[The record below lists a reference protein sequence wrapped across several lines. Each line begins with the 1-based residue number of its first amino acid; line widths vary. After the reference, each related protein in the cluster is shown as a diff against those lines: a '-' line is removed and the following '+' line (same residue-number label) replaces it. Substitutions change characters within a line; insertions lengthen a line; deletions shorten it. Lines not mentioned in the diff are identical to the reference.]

1 MHTPHLKHEETAPP
15 IMNNAKRLVG
25 TLVLLALFGG
35 ALYFALRSNEAT
47 RQIAQEQ
54 AEIASAEPLKGLIA
68 VDVEAFFKD
77 DRVTQVLVQSKLP
90 VHVARVGSR
99 DMAAKIGTAD
109 QPDFFIASGV
119 VAANMIADAARKAG
133 KTATQTSPF
142 HTPLVVASWEPVA
155 RILAANGMAKPMAPK
170 VYSLDMEKL
179 TQAML
184 AKQRW
189 RDLKASGDY
198 AVSRSVLVS
207 TTDIRRSNS
216 AAMYLALTS
225 AALNGDVVADRAA
238 AQKYAGQLAELFKR
252 QGFQE
257 NYVNGAFDDYLA
269 IGMGKTP
276 LTFIYEAQMV
286 AQALRGGVRPEMVLM
301 YPQPTIVNKWV
312 LVALNERGK
321 RLAELLA
328 SNKTLQAVALE
339 QGFRTGDTA
348 AFAAS
353 AQKAGLAVDVNLQQ
367 VIDPPG
373 FDLMFEMI
381 DIVSREM
388 NQ

>member
-1 MHTPHLKHEETAPP
+1 
-15 IMNNAKRLVG
+15 MNNAKRLVG

-35 ALYFALRSNEAT
+35 ALFFALRSNEQT
-47 RQIAQEQ
+47 QQIAQEQ
-54 AEIASAEPLKGLIA
+54 KAIASAEPLRGLIA

-155 RILAANGMAKPMAPK
+155 KILAANGMARPMAPK
-170 VYSLDMEKL
+170 VFALDMEKL

-225 AALNGDVVADRAA
+225 AALNGDVVADRSA

-286 AQALRGGVRPEMVLM
+286 AQALKNATGCHKINTGALGNIVDRVRYGYVVDFADLHFGEWRPFLIFNVADAAITIGVLLL
-301 YPQPTIVNKWV
+301 
-312 LVALNERGK
+312 LVRALLTREKKAPRK
-321 RLAELLA
+321 EVCSPA
-328 SNKTLQAVALE
+328 SARCRRSW
-339 QGFRTGDTA
+339 GRRTGPTCWPA
-348 AFAAS
+348 TS
-353 AQKAGLAVDVNLQQ
+353 A
-367 VIDPPG
+367 PPT
-373 FDLMFEMI
+373 
-381 DIVSREM
+381 S
-388 NQ
+388 

>member
-1 MHTPHLKHEETAPP
+1 
-15 IMNNAKRLVG
+15 MNNAKRLVG
-25 TLVLLALFGG
+25 TLVLLAAFGG
-35 ALYFALRSNEAT
+35 ALFFALRSNEET
-47 RQIAQEQ
+47 KLIAQEQ
-54 AEIASAEPLKGLIA
+54 AEVASAEPLKGLIA

-77 DRVTQVLVQSKLP
+77 ERVTRVLGGAKLP

-99 DMAAKIGTAD
+99 DMAARIAAAD

-155 RILAANGMAKPMAPK
+155 RILAANGMAKAQAPR

-184 AKQRW
+184 SKQRW
-189 RDLKASGDY
+189 RDLKSSGDY

-238 AQKYAGQLAELFKR
+238 AQKYATQLAELFKR

-286 AQALRGGVRPEMVLM
+286 AQALKGGVRPEMVLM

-321 RLAELLA
+321 QLAELL
-328 SNKTLQAVALE
+328 STNKTLQAVALE

-348 AFAAS
+348 AFAEA
-353 AQKAGLAVDVNLQQ
+353 AQKSGLAVDVKLNQ

>member
-1 MHTPHLKHEETAPP
+1 
-15 IMNNAKRLVG
+15 MNNAKRLVG

-35 ALYFALRSNEAT
+35 ALFFALRSNEKT
-47 RQIAQEQ
+47 QQIAQEQ
-54 AEIASAEPLKGLIA
+54 KAIASAEPLRGLIA

-155 RILAANGMAKPMAPK
+155 KILAANGMARPMAPK
-170 VYSLDMEKL
+170 VFALDMEKL

-286 AQALRGGVRPEMVLM
+286 AQALKGGVRPEMVLM

-328 SNKTLQAVALE
+328 ANKTLQAVALE
-339 QGFRTGDTA
+339 QGFRTGDA
-348 AFAAS
+348 EAFAAS
-353 AQKAGLAVDVNLQQ
+353 AQKAGLAVDVKLQQ

>member
-1 MHTPHLKHEETAPP
+1 
-15 IMNNAKRLVG
+15 
-25 TLVLLALFGG
+25 
-35 ALYFALRSNEAT
+35 
-47 RQIAQEQ
+47 
-54 AEIASAEPLKGLIA
+54 
-68 VDVEAFFKD
+68 
-77 DRVTQVLVQSKLP
+77 
-90 VHVARVGSR
+90 
-99 DMAAKIGTAD
+99 MAAKIGAAD

-133 KTATQTSPF
+133 KAATQTSPF

-155 RILAANGMAKPMAPK
+155 KILAANGMAKATAPK
-170 VYSLDMEKL
+170 VYALDMEKL
-179 TQAML
+179 TQTML

-238 AQKYAGQLAELFKR
+238 AQKYASQLAELFKR

-257 NYVNGAFDDYLA
+257 NYVNGAFDDYLS

-276 LTFIYEAQMV
+276 LTFIYEAQML
-286 AQALRGGVRPEMVLM
+286 AQAQRGGVRPEMVLM

-321 RLAELLA
+321 QLAELLA
-328 SNKTLQAVALE
+328 ANKTLQAVALE

-348 AFAAS
+348 AFTAA
-353 AQKAGLAVDVNLQQ
+353 AEKAGLAVDVRLNQ

>member
-1 MHTPHLKHEETAPP
+1 MNTP
-15 IMNNAKRLVG
+15 KRLAG

-35 ALYFALRSNEAT
+35 ALFFALRANDET
-47 RQIAQEQ
+47 KQIAQEQ
-54 AEIASAEPLKGLIA
+54 AAVTSAEPLKGLIA

-77 DRVTQVLVQSKLP
+77 ERVSKLLAGAKLP
-90 VHVARVGSR
+90 VQVARVGSR
-99 DMAAKIGTAD
+99 DMAAKIGAAD

-155 RILAANGMAKPMAPK
+155 KILAANGMAKAMAPK

-189 RDLKASGDY
+189 RDLKGSGDY

-225 AALNGDVVADRAA
+225 AALNGDVVADRTA
-238 AQKYAGQLAELFKR
+238 AQKYAAQLAELFKR

-257 NYVNGAFDDYLA
+257 NYVNGAFDDYLS

-276 LTFIYEAQMV
+276 MTFIYEAQMV
-286 AQALRGGVRPEMVLM
+286 AQALKGGVRPEMVLM

-328 SNKTLQAVALE
+328 TNKTLQAVALE
-339 QGFRTGDTA
+339 QGFRTGDTT
-348 AFAAS
+348 AFAEA
-353 AQKAGLAVDVNLQQ
+353 AKTAGLAVDVKLNQ